1 MDNCKGY
8 VQIDKYVQ
16 YYKYLEKY
24 ASRSK
29 EMLYTIRGLWRSHI
43 ISIERVQFDM
53 CVVRTRSKKVENV
66 DEATVHRA

>member
-8 VQIDKYVQ
+8 VQIDKYVR

-24 ASRSK
+24 TSRSK
-29 EMLYTIRGLWRSHI
+29 EILCTITGFWRSHI

-53 CVVRTRSKKVENV
+53 CVVRTRTKKGENV